1 MPPEPAQ
8 TAKWPWIVD
17 QFPVACYSHTM
28 GLGIRTRIARLLGV
42 PVQTS
47 ELEAVDPG
55 DIEIIRACK
64 PYSMA
69 SAERIL
75 AVVNAVDHVIKAGI
89 PGDFVECGVYR
100 GGCSMAAALTF
111 LRAGQSDR
119 TLHLFDTF
127 EGMSPAGLE
136 DIEADTEKPAADLF
150 PTDGKWCF
158 ADLDE
163 VRRNMSR
170 TDYPQSRIKMV
181 KGKVEDTLPENAPDQ
196 IAVLRLDTDW
206 YASTKHEMEHL
217 YPRLVRGG
225 VLIID
230 DYGHWAGSRQAVDEY
245 LAQHGIHLLLNRTD
259 YTGRMALKP

>member
-1 MPPEPAQ
+1 
-8 TAKWPWIVD
+8 
-17 QFPVACYSHTM
+17 M
-28 GLGIRTRIARLLGV
+28 GFGIRASIARLLGIRV
-42 PVQTS
+42 PSS
-47 ELEAVDPG
+47 ELEAVDLA
-55 DIEIIRACK
+55 DVQIIRACK

-89 PGDFVECGVYR
+89 AGDFVECGVYR

-111 LRAGQSDR
+111 IRAGQSDR

-127 EGMSPAGLE
+127 EGMSPAGAE
-136 DIEADTEKPAADLF
+136 DVEADTEKPAADLF
-150 PTDGKWCF
+150 PADGKWCF

-170 TDYPQSRIKMV
+170 TEYPQSRINMV
-181 KGKVEDTLPENAPDQ
+181 KGKVEDTLPGSAPDQ

-206 YASTKHEMEHL
+206 YASTRHELEHL

-245 LAQHGIHLLLNRTD
+245 LAEHNIHLLLNRTD
-259 YTGRMALKP
+259 YTGRMALKS